1 MESINYRKIYRLA
14 NAITLRDELAINDTY
29 YLAHVAYQMID
40 TYHTPDGIKRSLTSD
55 RGQADHYKTW
65 ADAEDAISA
74 YLAASGCDAVHSVE
88 RVDARRLVGD
98 IVDRYDIRPI
108 GDGENVKLEIHWAD
122 DWMKARARE
131 LKPVIVQYFDA
142 VRTVNE
148 LLESLTI
155 AEDDAYQQ
163 YVEARAD
170 AADRL
175 RSIDEEL
182 LRKAQPKAAR
192 QLRSFDMIGG

>member
-1 MESINYRKIYRLA
+1 MENINYSKIVRLV
-14 NAITLRDELAINDTY
+14 NAIKLRDELAINDTY
-29 YLAHVAYQMID
+29 YTAHISDGMLH
-40 TYHTPDGIKRSLTSD
+40 TYRTQDGTKRALTWDGSE
-55 RGQADHYKTW
+55 ADHYETW

-74 YLAASGCDAVHSVE
+74 YVAASGCDAVHSVE
-88 RVDARRLVGD
+88 RVDARLLVGD

-108 GDGENVKLEIHWAD
+108 GDGESVKLEIHWAD
-122 DWMKARARE
+122 AWMKARARE

-148 LLESLTI
+148 LLESLSV

-175 RSIDEEL
+175 RSIDKEL
-182 LRKAQPKAAR
+182 LRKAQPKAGR
-192 QLRSFDMIGG
+192 QLRRTDTICG